1 MNFPNGS
8 RAYVD
13 NQTTFI
19 LGEGS
24 NLTIGKVGNTA
35 GIIGVEGNG
44 KIKINEYKGK
54 DLYNHDNLTTI
65 GGSIGVDFG
74 KSGAK
79 VNGIGINNE
88 NHSKEGITRHT
99 VIGNVEIGSATGSP
113 INRDRS
119 KANETT
125 RDDHSSTNVYVES
138 QTIVLWYNK
147 VVTIMAEALKM
158 KAGKKYIILQEV
170 QIGIITEMEVQI
182 GSPIM
187 GCDTIC

>member
-24 NLTIGKVGNTA
+24 NLTIGKVENTA

-44 KIKINEYKGK
+44 KLKINEYKGK
-54 DLYNHDNLTTI
+54 DLYNHDNLTTT

-74 KSGAK
+74 KGGAK
-79 VNGIGINNE
+79 VNGVGVNNE
-88 NHSKEGITRHT
+88 SHRKEGITRHT

-138 QTIVLWYNK
+138 QTIDYALHPAKFKEDVGIAVL
-147 VVTIMAEALKM
+147 E
-158 KAGKKYIILQEV
+158 
-170 QIGIITEMEVQI
+170 
-182 GSPIM
+182 GSATVE
-187 GCDTIC
+187 GA